1 MKTPNKMIGGIAGA
15 MAQQTGAIDQTAGM
29 AVQPGQI
36 QPNPMVNS
44 RALGGAQGN
53 LIPGMFPGSAFQ
65 QDTKSSRVANL
76 LNAKTATEAG
86 IATAAITEAQKKAL
100 AKKKLKEK
108 LKEELKKAAAE
119 AGAEGATEASQDVVS
134 GNTKK

>member
-1 MKTPNKMIGGIAGA
+1 METPNKMIGGIAGA
-15 MAQQTGAIDQTAGM
+15 MAQQTGAIDQTTGM

-44 RALGGAQGN
+44 RALGGAQEN

-76 LNAKTATEAG
+76 LNAKTSTEAG
-86 IATAAITEAQKKAL
+86 IATAAITDAQKKAL
-100 AKKKLKEK
+100 EKKKLKETM
-108 LKEELKKAAAE
+108 KKAAAE
-119 AGAEGATEASQDVVS
+119 TATEVSQDVVS
-134 GNTKK
+134 GERKKQ